1 MKTIATSRLD
11 GKNRLTVPKLV
22 RDRLKLTPTTE
33 DEPGDL
39 VRFVEDEQGRIYIK
53 KLD

>member
-22 RDRLKLTPTTE
+22 RDRLQLASTTE

-39 VRFVEDEQGRIYIK
+39 VRFVEDEKGRIYVE
-53 KLD
+53 KLA